1 MKTKKIV
8 VLAGGPSSEREVSFM
23 SSESVLKTLKDMEY
37 DVTLIDP
44 DQDLV
49 ENLKKHKPD
58 VVFNCLHGTYGEDGA
73 IPGILEYLRIP
84 YTHSGVLAS
93 ATCFN
98 KVKTNEILR
107 NHGVKVPNSIVVGI
121 EELRSSLSQK
131 SHLMPVPYVI
141 KPIAEGSTV
150 GVYIIQNENEK
161 PDLTDW
167 KYGDQVM
174 LEEYIPGMELTCT
187 VFDDEA
193 LVVTE
198 LAPKSGFYDYEA
210 KYTDG
215 MVEHILPARI
225 PDTVTKLCME
235 YSEKAHEIMDARTI
249 SRSDFRYNGHGA
261 HGLYFLEINTHP
273 GFTSLSLVPEAAK
286 YVGLSFE
293 DLCQKL
299 IDDAK
304 LEMYA

>member
-1 MKTKKIV
+1 MKNIKKIA

-23 SSESVLKTLKDMEY
+23 SSESVLKTLGNIGY

-49 ENLKKHKPD
+49 ENLKKNNPD
-58 VVFNCLHGTYGEDGA
+58 IVFNCLHGTYGEDGV

-93 ATCFN
+93 ANCFN
-98 KVKTNEILR
+98 KVKTNEILK
-107 NHGVKVPNSIVVGI
+107 NYGVKVPNSIVVGI
-121 EELRSSLSQK
+121 EDLRSSLTQK
-131 SHLMPVPYVI
+131 NHLMPIPYVI

-150 GVYIIQNENEK
+150 GVYIIENENEL
-161 PDLTDW
+161 PDLSDW

-174 LEEYIPGMELTCT
+174 LEEYIPGMELTCS

-215 MVEHILPARI
+215 MVEHILPARV
-225 PDTVTKLCME
+225 PDAVTKLCME
-235 YSEKAHEIMDARTI
+235 YSEKAHEIMGARTI
-249 SRSDFRYNGHGA
+249 SRSDFRYNGHGI

-304 LEMYA
+304 LEIA